1 MLVIIHLVDTQ
12 PGVSVRSR
20 KWEIDVPRVTLRAFL
35 HERVRREVESFNL
48 HRPEVYRGLVQPED
62 SERILN
68 GYQVKRLHTL
78 DPEREYQRA
87 LQAFASNGFRVFV
100 AGRQI
105 ESLDEEIDLPSG
117 GDVEFLKL
125 VPLVGG

>member
-1 MLVIIHLVDTQ
+1 MVIHLVDTL
-12 PGVSVRSR
+12 PGVSVLSR
-20 KWEIDVPRVTLRAFL
+20 KWEFDVPKITLREL
-35 HERVRREVESFNL
+35 LRERIRREVESFNL

-78 DPEREYQRA
+78 DPEREYQHA
-87 LQAFASNGFRVFV
+87 LQAFESNGFLVFV

-105 ESLDEEIDLPSG
+105 ESLDEEIDLESDE
-117 GDVEFLKL
+117 DVEFLKL